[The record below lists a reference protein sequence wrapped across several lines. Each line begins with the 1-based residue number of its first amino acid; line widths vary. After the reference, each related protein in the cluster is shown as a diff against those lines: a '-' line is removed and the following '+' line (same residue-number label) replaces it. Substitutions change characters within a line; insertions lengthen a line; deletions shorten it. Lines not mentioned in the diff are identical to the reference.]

1 MFCGLFR
8 GGWDY
13 FSAALVEY
21 HRSKVGMLKKLAD
34 RRNVE
39 LTSCRRISRNS
50 ELPVVRK
57 LLVRVDLLEAHVGAF
72 WHIHAATSAIFD
84 PGGVRFLLDD
94 GGELVDVVAL
104 PKLCAD
110 VDHAAVVEAVVV
122 AGVHC
127 EVIRR
132 RGEIREQE

>member
-21 HRSKVGMLKKLAD
+21 HRSKVGMLKKLAY

-72 WHIHAATSAIFD
+72 WHIHAAAAAILY
-84 PGGVRFLLDD
+84 PGINWRQLYKDRSSQKIDSRYYF
-94 GGELVDVVAL
+94 
-104 PKLCAD
+104 
-110 VDHAAVVEAVVV
+110 
-122 AGVHC
+122 
-127 EVIRR
+127 
-132 RGEIREQE
+132 QENMIS